1 MDVRAD
7 ATNRTQTFDAVIAM
21 PASSKPPKQ
30 NAEDDDQS
38 QSMDVAL
45 VVRTRASAS
54 MAMQFVLQNT
64 ADALKRIFG
73 GVELGMRAQ
82 LYSGSPNDTLVVVLL
97 PSGVKKWC
105 GKATASKESIATLAR
120 QVESEWLRLARLH
133 APPGGGRAAVA
144 CDVWE
149 PGGNAFHFEGE
160 A

>member
-1 MDVRAD
+1 MRLRFD
-7 ATNRTQTFDAVIAM
+7 ATHETGAFDAVVGM
-21 PASSKPPKQ
+21 PSSSHAEKQ
-30 NAEDDDQS
+30 SAEGDEG
-38 QSMDVAL
+38 MDVAL
-45 VVRTRASAS
+45 VVRTRAPAS
-54 MAMQFVLQNT
+54 VAVQFVLQNT

-82 LYSGSPNDTLVVVLL
+82 LYSGSPNDTLVLVLL

-133 APPGGGRAAVA
+133 APAGAGRAAVA

-149 PGGNAFHFEGE
+149 PGGSAFHFEGE